1 MPGKAASAKQKKMKY
16 KTDPD
21 SKNGLQDSVK
31 KSTVMDDAHLEKCL
45 LDVYEGKAELSYA
58 SINPGAEPV
67 TTMCRLDP
75 ASIKLQEGVSVTPGR
90 IASQVSTYADGIG
103 GSSKGVIYTAL
114 GGQVELS
121 VSNLHGAKAVGELAT
136 MNIVA
141 SDRPDMD
148 QISLPP
154 MDLANLENS
163 EQVMDQ
169 EPLEAAEQKLPTSQ
183 ETEISAYLRDPV
195 VIKLMTGLRIELR
208 QGEYVKHKDDRNP
221 KLKFWQT
228 RLTFEAQ
235 SVAKDFES
243 EIDQSGLH
251 LSAGQNVDLDTGKPG
266 LEQAAEVVGMLS
278 DRAVSGTEEQET
290 KKPGSETEAET
301 GQPETQTKQ
310 EPSTEE
316 VSEEESAKEPVV
328 IKPDLITADQFVQ
341 LEDAEYEQ
349 ALAGESA
356 QRLRGSGKFHF
367 AGIPFSVALSA
378 QKEYK
383 GRTMEKEVGTD
394 RTDFEFSQTGGLY
407 VVFKDPIELQLPGDS
422 DVLVCKLTLVGTK
435 IEDSILTAEKI
446 RIDLGVAKKEDE
458 DEENEED
465 EEQSLAKKL
474 FGENIHG
481 TVAYL
486 GAVERIDRE
495 GIHVSKGKK
504 SLGQFGV
511 SKFLGFLDVEGD
523 YPTGMLEASFEKS
536 AEAEVGK
543 TKLFSDAAKNIM
555 EDGLN
560 IPIVGPLAFT
570 FSISPSVSIGGSL
583 SAKLERGK
591 SFGEKME
598 PGESM
603 DLAGKMGI
611 EGKGELDLSAG
622 FALSV
627 PVISN
632 IAGANLKV
640 GTELAAGIGVEATA
654 DTQIGMPDTDKK
666 LKQTK
671 DLELGGKVEASLSGA
686 VNLTSDVKFLVWKA
700 QVFKIELFKKEVK
713 LVPFEGRATRRKDA
727 KGMLEGWNFEPMG
740 LSAAG
745 FGKKAFR
752 ALRDSETAKQPER
765 ERDPKETL
773 RISKEAAESIGE
785 DAKNAWVILEDLKK
799 QQSLSKERAYFITE
813 EEKKAL
819 KDQISAMTETV
830 QTKLSE
836 YQSALKQY
844 AFLLDKQKKRLKED
858 VEAARNE
865 HYAYQNKD
873 MIRQQTLKNTKTG
886 GFDFAN
892 YEQLKPEEHPD
903 DKELAKENRRRNQM
917 SSVDFAIARVLGIRD
932 NAMAAVR
939 DAYDVFAQEK
949 NLKIRD
955 ENKQIQSEDRKK
967 EELKLSKDLTESK
980 LLFGEIDD
988 WKNGY
993 KQLQSFTKF
1002 NDRDSSH
1009 NYFDVLYQN
1018 IITKGRKLEG
1028 YGKTYQSAFRRKD
1041 TDGKV
1046 KFLGSMNGY
1055 EFLQVLL
1062 TDRYPKGCCDKDGKS
1077 LVGQK
1082 IKGVTPEDK
1091 LKAFYY
1097 LFTDGRVSKNVT
1109 DKLYDAFLG
1118 DNEEKKNQAQA
1129 AMRND
1134 TNRVFLAL
1142 FDTNIDQM
1150 TAEGNV
1156 NMEEK
1161 LKELDEHLQTSKE
1174 KYLRAVQMQLDTANA
1189 EKKVEAERK
1198 TCAQRLETLESEV
1211 KKGISLETTAV
1222 AGATAAVNFVQ
1233 KDYGDMVS
1241 GETVFREAVSDIGKD
1256 SGVYRKLGEI
1266 RENVFEK
1273 GVTDQTKD
1281 QLLKVPV

>member
-1 MPGKAASAKQKKMKY
+1 MPEKAASEKQTKMKN
-16 KTDPD
+16 KTDPG
-21 SKNGLQDSVK
+21 SKNELQDSPK
-31 KSTVMDDAHLEKCL
+31 KSAAMDDALMEKCL
-45 LDVYEGKAELSYA
+45 FDVYEGKAELSYA
-58 SINPGAEPV
+58 PIKPGAEPV

-75 ASIKLQEGVSVTPGR
+75 PSIKLQEGVSVTPGQTV
-90 IASQVSTYADGIG
+90 SQVSTYADGIN
-103 GSSKGVIYTAL
+103 GSLKGVIYTAL
-114 GGQVELS
+114 GGQVELA
-121 VSNLHGAKAVGELAT
+121 VSNLHGAKAVGQLAT
-136 MNIVA
+136 MNMIS
-141 SDRPDMD
+141 SDTPTMD

-163 EQVMDQ
+163 ELAMEQQSAETV
-169 EPLEAAEQKLPTSQ
+169 EQKTEASSG
-183 ETEISAYLRDPV
+183 TEISAYLRDPI
-195 VIKLMTGLRIELR
+195 VIELMPGLRIELG
-208 QGEYVKHKDDRNP
+208 QGEYVKHKNDQNP

-228 RLTFEAQ
+228 KLTFDAQ

-251 LSAGQNVDLDTGKPG
+251 LSAGQHVKLDTGKPG
-266 LEQAAEVVGMLS
+266 LEQAAEAVGMLS
-278 DRAVSGTEEQET
+278 DRADAAPKEQET
-290 KKPGSETEAET
+290 KEIESETGAEK
-301 GQPETQTKQ
+301 GQPEAQTNQ

-316 VSEEESAKEPVV
+316 APAEESPKEPVV

-349 ALAGESA
+349 ALVGESA
-356 QRLRGSGKFHF
+356 GRLRGSGKFHF
-367 AGIPFSVALSA
+367 AGIPFAVALSA

-383 GRTMEKEVGTD
+383 GRTKEKEAGTD
-394 RTDFEFSQTGGLY
+394 RMDFEFSRTGGLY

-422 DVLVCKLTLVGTK
+422 DVLVCKLTLVGAK
-435 IEDSILTAEKI
+435 IENSILTAEKI
-446 RIDLGVAKKEDE
+446 RIDLGVAEKEDE
-458 DEENEED
+458 DEEDKED

-481 TVAYL
+481 TEAYL
-486 GAVERIDRE
+486 GAVEKIDRE
-495 GIHVSKGKK
+495 GIYVSKGKK

-523 YPTGMLEASFEKS
+523 YPEGSLEATFEKS
-536 AEAEVGK
+536 AEAEAGK
-543 TKLFSDAAKNIM
+543 TKLFSDRAKDIM
-555 EDGLN
+555 ENGLN

-591 SFGEKME
+591 SFGEEMG

-603 DLAGKMGI
+603 DLAGKLGI

-622 FALSV
+622 LELSV

-632 IAGANLKV
+632 LASADLKV
-640 GTELAAGIGVEATA
+640 AAELAAGIGVEATA
-654 DTQIGMPDTDKK
+654 DTQIGMPDADNKK

-700 QVFKIELFKKEVK
+700 RVFKLELFKKEVK
-713 LVPFEGRATRRKDA
+713 LVPFEGRATRGKDA
-727 KGMLEGWNFEPMG
+727 KGILEGWNFEPME
-740 LSAAG
+740 LSAEG

-752 ALRDSETAKQPER
+752 ALRDSEAAQKQEKEQNPE
-765 ERDPKETL
+765 ETL

-785 DAKNAWVILEDLKK
+785 DARSSWVILEDLKK

-819 KDQISAMTETV
+819 KDQISAMTKTV
-830 QTKLSE
+830 RTKLSE

-844 AFLLDKQKKRLKED
+844 AFLLEKQKKRLKEE

-892 YEQLKPEEHPD
+892 YEPLKPEEHPD
-903 DKELAKENRRRNQM
+903 DKKLAKENRRRNQM

-955 ENKQIQSEDRKK
+955 ENKKIGSEDRKK
-967 EELKLSKDLTESK
+967 EELKLSLSDNDLMFANVDGWENSV
-980 LLFGEIDD
+980 D
-988 WKNGY
+988 
-993 KQLQSFTKF
+993 QLRSLTKF
-1002 NDRDSSH
+1002 NDTDSSH
-1009 NYFDVLYQN
+1009 NYFDVLYQI
-1018 IITKGRKLEG
+1018 IITKGRELKG
-1028 YGKTYQSAFRRKD
+1028 YGTAYQPAFRRKD

-1062 TDRYPKGCCDKDGKS
+1062 TDRYPKGCCDKYGKS
-1077 LVGQK
+1077 LAGQK

-1156 NMEEK
+1156 NIEEK

-1174 KYLRAVQMQLDTANA
+1174 NYLRAVQMQLDTANA
-1189 EKKVEAERK
+1189 QKKVEAERK

-1211 KKGISLETTAV
+1211 EKGISFGTTAV

-1241 GETVFREAVSDIGKD
+1241 GETVFREAVSDIRKD

-1273 GVTDQTKD
+1273 GVTGQTKD